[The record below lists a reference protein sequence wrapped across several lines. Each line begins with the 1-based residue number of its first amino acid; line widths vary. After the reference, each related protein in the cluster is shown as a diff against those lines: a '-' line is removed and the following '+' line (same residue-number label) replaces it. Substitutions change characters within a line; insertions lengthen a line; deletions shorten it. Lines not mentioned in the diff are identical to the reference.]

1 MVAQAIGMLADAG
14 ATYLGDAMSE
24 MIVRLLAE
32 EKVPNVKFNAAWA
45 AGKMGAARVGDIE
58 SIRAA
63 LTVRA
68 PPPPSFPLSP
78 HSARAGATHVVGQG
92 TCCALLCGV
101 LSAGKLN

>member
-68 PPPPSFPLSP
+68 PPRTAPEPEPDTS
-78 HSARAGATHVVGQG
+78 SARAPAPAAPCCVG
-92 TCCALLCGV
+92 CCLPE
-101 LSAGKLN
+101 S

>member
-1 MVAQAIGMLADAG
+1 MLADAG

-63 LTVRA
+63 LTVR
-68 PPPPSFPLSP
+68 PPPPLPFPSLGPGCSLGKGSCP
-78 HSARAGATHVVGQG
+78 VTCHELRGSLATFYF
-92 TCCALLCGV
+92 
-101 LSAGKLN
+101 

>member
-68 PPPPSFPLSP
+68 PPAQRQSRSQTRRRPGHLLRP
-78 HSARAGATHVVGQG
+78 AVWGVV
-92 TCCALLCGV
+92 CRKVELMIRV
-101 LSAGKLN
+101 

>member
-68 PPPPSFPLSP
+68 PPPPSPVLRTAPEPEPDTS
-78 HSARAGATHVVGQG
+78 SARAPAAPCCVG
-92 TCCALLCGV
+92 CCLPE
-101 LSAGKLN
+101 S

>member
-1 MVAQAIGMLADAG
+1 MLADAG

-63 LTVRA
+63 LTVR
-68 PPPPSFPLSP
+68 PPLPPLPTPEPEPEPEPGHPPLLRP
-78 HSARAGATHVVGQG
+78 VV
-92 TCCALLCGV
+92 L

>member
-1 MVAQAIGMLADAG
+1 
-14 ATYLGDAMSE
+14 

-68 PPPPSFPLSP
+68 PPRTAPEPEPDTS
-78 HSARAGATHVVGQG
+78 SARAPAAPCCVG
-92 TCCALLCGV
+92 CCLPE
-101 LSAGKLN
+101 S

>member
-63 LTVRA
+63 LTVR
-68 PPPPSFPLSP
+68 PPPLLPPFS
-78 HSARAGATHVVGQG
+78 HSARAGARHVVGQG